1 MATRIQKRRDT
12 AANWAAVNPVLAQ
25 GEEGLELDTNKEK
38 IGNGTTAWNSLPYK
52 TLGVTPSAIGAATA
66 AQGAKADSAVQ
77 PAGLTKA
84 AVGLGNVDN
93 TSDVNKPVSTAQAAA
108 LIAHEAAADPHPGYL
123 TAAEGNAVYATVA
136 QGALAVTAIQPGNPA
151 LSDPRTPTAHKS
163 SHAVGGSDALSPAD
177 IGAVGTSDSRLSDS
191 REWSAPTATEAEAV
205 QGTSMERRAWPPV
218 RVFQAIASWWNG
230 SAAKTKLDGI
240 QDGAQVNVA
249 TNLSYDAASR
259 EVRSSTGDDA
269 TLPLASTTAAG
280 LAPATG
286 TPTGKYLK
294 DDLTWAPVSAA
305 PGGSSGQVQ
314 FNNGGTFGG
323 LSTLT
328 ADGSGNLT
336 LSARLINAFN
346 AAASAPA
353 KLFSG
358 TWFTGGTS
366 TTTKPHLL
374 IEPAGTSST
383 HWNTAGTGWGVNGP
397 SNFLGDLAWLG
408 VNGASYARITVST
421 SNVFLGQSAG
431 QSVTNYTSIVAIGQN
446 AFGSAST
453 AGNGIIAIGA
463 ATLRYLS
470 VTNGSTEAVG
480 LGSNAGTRI
489 TAATSSVL
497 LGAYAG
503 QGSTAFSARI
513 SRTTCAGFEAG
524 AGFDAT
530 TLTDNSFFGFRA
542 GFAVSSGNQ
551 NTFLGSG
558 AGSTVTTGSNNI
570 AIGFNAALDSITTS
584 NQINIGNVYYHDR
597 ITGSKRFTGNVGFYN
612 ATPVAQPAAVAD
624 ATDAASAITQLN
636 ALLARLRSL
645 GLIAT

>member
-1 MATRIQKRRDT
+1 
-12 AANWAAVNPVLAQ
+12 
-25 GEEGLELDTNKEK
+25 
-38 IGNGTTAWNSLPYK
+38 
-52 TLGVTPSAIGAATA
+52 
-66 AQGAKADSAVQ
+66 
-77 PAGLTKA
+77 
-84 AVGLGNVDN
+84 
-93 TSDVNKPVSTAQAAA
+93 
-108 LIAHEAAADPHPGYL
+108 
-123 TAAEGNAVYATVA
+123 
-136 QGALAVTAIQPGNPA
+136 
-151 LSDPRTPTAHKS
+151 
-163 SHAVGGSDALSPAD
+163 
-177 IGAVGTSDSRLSDS
+177 
-191 REWSAPTATEAEAV
+191 
-205 QGTSMERRAWPPV
+205 
-218 RVFQAIASWWNG
+218 
-230 SAAKTKLDGI
+230 
-240 QDGAQVNVA
+240 VA
-249 TNLSYDAASR
+249 TNLSYDAPTRNLA
-259 EVRSSTGDDA
+259 SSTGSPA
-269 TLPLASTTAAG
+269 VLPLFGSSAAG
-280 LAPATG
+280 LVPASGGGTSNFLRADGTFAAPPSG
-286 TPTGKYLK
+286 GGL
-294 DDLTWAPVSAA
+294 
-305 PGGSSGQVQ
+305 PGGSSGQVLV
-314 FNNGGTFGG
+314 NTNGAVGG

-328 ADGSGNLT
+328 ADSSGNLT
-336 LSARLINAFN
+336 LTARLINAFN

-366 TTTKPHLL
+366 TTTKPHVL
-374 IEPAGTSST
+374 IEPAGTTST
-383 HWNTAGTGWGVNGP
+383 HWNTAGTGFGLNGP
-397 SNFLGDLAWLG
+397 AGFLGDLAWLG
-408 VNGASYARITVST
+408 VNGASYARMTVST

-446 AFGSAST
+446 AFSSAST

-463 ATLRYLS
+463 NAFRFLS
-470 VTNGSTEAVG
+470 VGNASTEAVG

-530 TLTDNSFFGFRA
+530 TLADNSFFGFRA

-570 AIGFNAALDSITTS
+570 AIGFNAALDSITAS

-597 ITGSKRFTGNVGFYN
+597 ITGSKTFTGNVGFYN
-612 ATPVAQPAAVAD
+612 ATPVAQPAAVAN
-624 ATDAASAITQLN
+624 ATDADSAITQLN